1 MKKILFLSHIYPPN
15 LKEYLPNIKGGDMF
29 QKTNANFELN
39 FISALA
45 KHNDIEITLVNQILL
60 KPLRMCVDEFNFEI
74 ENAKI
79 KGINI
84 KQDFSKKTLNRT
96 NDLFNFYK
104 RNKKLFCS
112 VDAIIFSTYLDAKMF
127 KKILPGFKKKCLLL
141 PDLPNF
147 NVAKTS
153 FKNSVFRK
161 LLSFTFYKNIK
172 HINYFFPITK
182 TMKDKIP
189 NAKNKKFYFYDG
201 IYEEAFDQMPILKRE
216 NYIFYGGSLNIK
228 YGILDLL
235 NGYLNSQTKN
245 KYELKVA
252 GGGNELNNLT
262 SNYND
267 IFLGLVKKEDCLK
280 LEAQASLL
288 IVPECGKEKY
298 AKYSFHSKILEYL
311 CSGTPTL
318 LFYYE
323 GIPKDLLP
331 FCNLI
336 DKKEDDNAKS
346 ISLALDKYLKFLDT
360 LKEKAELGKA
370 YIKKT
375 RSKETIGYNVYNFLF
390 K

>member
-15 LKEYLPNIKGGDMF
+15 IKEHLPNLKEGDMF

-39 FISALA
+39 FISALI
-45 KHNDIEITLVNQILL
+45 KHNDIEITLVNQMFL
-60 KPLRMCVDEFNFEI
+60 KPTNLCVNEFNFEI
-74 ENAKI
+74 ENEKI

-84 KQDFSKKTLNRT
+84 KQNFSKKTLNRT
-96 NDLFNFYK
+96 KDLYTFYK
-104 RNKKLFCS
+104 NNDNIFCS
-112 VDAIIFSTYLDAKMF
+112 VDAIIFSTYHDAKMF
-127 KKILPGFKKKCLLL
+127 KKILPGFNKKCLLL

-161 LLSFTFYKNIK
+161 LLSFTFYKNLK

-201 IYEEAFDQMPILKRE
+201 VYEEAFDQMSILKRG
-216 NYIFYGGSLNIK
+216 NFIFYGGSLNIK

-235 NGYLNSQTKN
+235 NGYLNSQAKS
-245 KYELKVA
+245 KYELRVA
-252 GGGNELNNLT
+252 GGGNELNNLK

-288 IVPECGKEKY
+288 VVPENGDEKY

-318 LFYYE
+318 LFYYD
-323 GIPKDLLP
+323 GIPEDLLP

-336 DKKEDDNAKS
+336 DKKGIDNAKS
-346 ISLALDKYLKFLDT
+346 ISLALDKNLNSLSK
-360 LKEKAELGKA
+360 LKEKAKLGKT
-370 YIKKT
+370 YIKET
-375 RSKETIGYNVYNFLF
+375 RSKEVIGNNVYNFLF

>member
-1 MKKILFLSHIYPPN
+1 
-15 LKEYLPNIKGGDMF
+15 MF

-39 FISALA
+39 FIRALA

-60 KPLRMCVDEFNFEI
+60 KPSRMCVDEFNFEI

-84 KQDFSKKTLNRT
+84 KQDFSKKTLNRA

-147 NVAKTS
+147 IVAKTS

-161 LLSFTFYKNIK
+161 LLSFTFYKNVK

-182 TMKDKIP
+182 NMKDKIP

-201 IYEEAFDQMPILKRE
+201 VYEEAFDQMPILKRE

-228 YGILDLL
+228 YGILDLI
-235 NGYLNSQTKN
+235 NGYLNSQAKN

-252 GGGNELNNLT
+252 GGGNELNSLK

-267 IFLGLVKKEDCLK
+267 IFLGPVKKEDCLK
-280 LEAQASLL
+280 LESQASLL

-323 GIPKDLLP
+323 GIPEDLLP

-346 ISLALDKYLKFLDT
+346 ISLALDKYLKLNT
-360 LKEKAELGKA
+360 LKEKADLGKA

-375 RSKETIGYNVYNFLF
+375 RAKETIGYNVYNFLF